1 MKGAEITGDKEL
13 ARALARLGKGVQ
25 KEAGK
30 VVDATALEVRGEI
43 VKGYNKGPATG
54 RVYQRGNISHRA
66 SAPGEAPMT
75 DTGRLASSVVYE
87 NTGTLSAEVHTKVNY
102 GAWLEYG
109 TRDIAPRPLWLP
121 TAKKAAPKFVRRMTA
136 FLKRKM
142 R

>member
-1 MKGAEITGDKEL
+1 MKSVEITGDKEL
-13 ARALARLGKGVQ
+13 ARALAKLGKDVQ

-54 RVYQRGNISHRA
+54 EVYQRGNISHQA

-87 NTGTLSAEVHTKVNY
+87 QTSDLSAEVSTKVKY

-109 TRDIAPRPLWLP
+109 TRYIAPRPLWLP
-121 TAKKAAPKFVRRMTA
+121 TAKKAAPKFVRRMKA